1 VEFALLGSLE
11 LRDGAGRPV
20 KLRRH
25 KARVLLGLLL
35 SQRNRPVSAST
46 LVDWLWNAEQPPS
59 ARANLQSYVS
69 DLRRALRAADLAG
82 CLHTTA
88 TGYLLQVRPEQVDAD
103 LFQDLADAGQRAL
116 RRDVPALAAERLT
129 RALGL
134 WRGTTLE
141 GMEVPAALRPDFA
154 ALNAR
159 RLEAIT
165 DCAAARLSLGQ
176 HHQLVLELPA
186 LVEAYRTHEPLWRQ
200 LMLAYYRCGRHR
212 EALMAYHRLGA
223 QLRRENAAGPS
234 ESATKLYR
242 QILHADPG
250 LTSAVPAVTAG
261 TRVLRQ
267 LPAPP
272 GRFVGRQRVLAD
284 LDRML
289 PALGGGA
296 GSVAIVGGPGIGK
309 SALAL
314 HWAHRVATH
323 FPDGQLHVDLR
334 GYAAEP
340 PVDPLAAVARL
351 LRDLGAT
358 GQTPDTIEEASAQ
371 YRSILDGRRV
381 LIVLDN
387 VRDTGQVRPLLPGS
401 ANCLAVVTSRDRL
414 DGLVVREGAQRVR
427 LGVLTPVEASV
438 LLTEMRGTGRVS
450 DPDGIGRLALRCG
463 YLPLALRIAGAH
475 LGDGRPVPVNP
486 LTLTT
491 ADGEVSVR
499 ASFELSYQLLPAG
512 ERSVFRM
519 LGLIPPGSLTVAA
532 IAAATGGSRPGTRA
546 LLDRLAG
553 ANLVE
558 QVDSERYRMHP
569 LLHGYARQCAVPAAM
584 VG

>member
-11 LRDGAGRPV
+11 LRNGAGRPV

-46 LVDWLWNAEQPPS
+46 LVEWLWSAEQPPS
-59 ARANLQSYVS
+59 AKANLQSYVS
-69 DLRRALRAADLAG
+69 DLRRALLEAGLAG
-82 CLHTTA
+82 SLHTTA
-88 TGYLLQVRPEQVDAD
+88 TGYLLQVGPEQLDAD
-103 LFQDLADAGQRAL
+103 LFQELADAGQRAL
-116 RRDVPALAAERLT
+116 RRDAPALAAERLT

-134 WRGTTLE
+134 WRGTPLE

-154 ALNAR
+154 ALDAR
-159 RLEAIT
+159 RLEAIA

-176 HHQLVLELPA
+176 HHQLVLELPR
-186 LVEAYRTHEPLWRQ
+186 LVETYRTYEPLWRQ
-200 LMLAYYRCGRHR
+200 LMLAYHLSGRHR
-212 EALMAYHRLGA
+212 EALVAYHRLDA
-223 QLRRENAAGPS
+223 QLRRENAVGPS
-234 ESATKLYR
+234 ESATRLYR

-250 LTSAVPAVTAG
+250 LTPAVPAVTAG
-261 TRVLRQ
+261 TRMLRQ

-272 GRFVGRQRVLAD
+272 GRFVGRQAVLAD

-289 PALGGGA
+289 PALGNAA

-323 FPDGQLHVDLR
+323 FPDGQLYADLR
-334 GYAAEP
+334 GYAAGP
-340 PVDPLAAVARL
+340 PADPLAAVARL

-358 GQTPDTIEEASAQ
+358 GRVPDTVEEASAQ
-371 YRSILDGRRV
+371 YRSILGGRRV

-387 VRDTGQVRPLLPGS
+387 VRDTEQVRPLLPGS

-427 LGVLTPVEASV
+427 LGVLSPADASG
-438 LLTEMRGTGRVS
+438 LLNEMRGTGRVS
-450 DPDGIGRLALRCG
+450 DPDTARLALRYG

-475 LGDGRPVPVNP
+475 LGDGRPVPVDP

-512 ERSVFRM
+512 ERSVFRV

-532 IAAATGGSRPGTRA
+532 VAGATGLSRPGARA

-558 QVDSERYRMHP
+558 QVDNDRYRMHP
-569 LLHGYARQCAVPAAM
+569 LLHGYARQCALPTAL